1 MLMLASCMN
10 IYIYLKSI
18 IRRMNEFKG
27 RYDDRWKEWA
37 SGEVYKE
44 NLRHAKRV
52 IVAFLAQQL
61 KYLSILAS
69 MEYNKMT
76 HIYSSSKSPPYLKL
90 LF

>member
-1 MLMLASCMN
+1 
-10 IYIYLKSI
+10 
-18 IRRMNEFKG
+18 MNEFKG

-61 KYLSILAS
+61 KYLSILS

-76 HIYSSSKSPPYLKL
+76 YVFVFAKFSIFIHQLIRTD
-90 LF
+90 